1 MKIKIC
7 GLKYEDNLN
16 AIKAFKP
23 DFVGFVFYEKSKR
36 FVGLENEVLA
46 FYSNEINK
54 VGVFVNQS
62 IEIVEHIANKYSF
75 KYLQLHGDETPN
87 YCEELKNKGFTIIKA
102 FGVDDE
108 FDFST
113 LSEYDLKVDYFLFD
127 TKTKDYGGSGK
138 VFDWNILDKYHLTT
152 PFFLSGGI
160 GVENIDDIL
169 KISHSLLFAIDVNS
183 KFEIEPGLKDLDK
196 SRQVINKLKSKEFN

>member
-23 DFVGFVFYEKSKR
+23 DFVGFIFYEKSKR
-36 FVGLENEVLA
+36 FVGLENEVLT
-46 FYSNEINK
+46 FSSNEINK
-54 VGVFVNQS
+54 VAVFVNES
-62 IEIVEHIANKYSF
+62 LEIVQHIANKYSF

-87 YCEELKNKGFTIIKA
+87 YCEELKNKGFAIIKA
-102 FGVDDE
+102 FGIDDD
-108 FDFST
+108 FDFSI
-113 LSEYDLKVDYFLFD
+113 LDQYDLNVDYFLFD

-160 GVENIDDIL
+160 GMKNIDDIL
-169 KISHSLLFAIDVNS
+169 KIKHPFLYVIDVNS
-183 KFEIEPGLKDLDK
+183 KFEVEPGLKDLDK